1 MRLYAIYLHLIDKSI
16 HGLYEIALLPK
27 IIFKHKQINTFDIV
41 KDGKYEA
48 VIQNNHET
56 VIPITVAM
64 GSNSGSLAQSIVTTG
79 VAVLLMGLF
88 GMMATALYV
97 FKLKRKT

>member
-1 MRLYAIYLHLIDKSI
+1 
-16 HGLYEIALLPK
+16 
-27 IIFKHKQINTFDIV
+27 
-41 KDGKYEA
+41 
-48 VIQNNHET
+48 
-56 VIPITVAM
+56 M
-64 GSNSGSLAQSIVTTG
+64 GSNSGALAQSIVTTG